1 MEQSRRC
8 QSHHLQR
15 WTQCCWSSGQYEKGE
30 GVLDHSEI
38 LREDSFSKTWE
49 WVSRDGSSV
58 LNRFFHSK
66 HSRCGDGK
74 WRGDIERRGRRKNKI
89 WIKAKDQLR
98 AVKVMRNSSSD
109 QTKEQCRD
117 QQLVMEPEGKTIW
130 FHLQQ
135 KNSYLTPIVKVQ
147 IPFLVFYFINI

>member
-1 MEQSRRC
+1 MVMESEEQI
-8 QSHHLQR
+8 LK
-15 WTQCCWSSGQYEKGE
+15 EEEGE
-30 GVLDHSEI
+30 
-38 LREDSFSKTWE
+38 RTT
-49 WVSRDGSSV
+49 
-58 LNRFFHSK
+58 
-66 HSRCGDGK
+66 
-74 WRGDIERRGRRKNKI
+74 

-109 QTKEQCRD
+109 QTREQCRD

-135 KNSYLTPIVKVQ
+135 KNSYLTPIIKVQ